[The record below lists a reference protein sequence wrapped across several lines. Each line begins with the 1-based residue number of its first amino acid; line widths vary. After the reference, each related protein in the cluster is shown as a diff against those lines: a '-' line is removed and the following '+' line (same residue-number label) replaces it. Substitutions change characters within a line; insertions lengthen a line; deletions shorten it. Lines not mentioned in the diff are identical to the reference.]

1 MNNKYTTIRVEKPLY
16 LQFVDR
22 VRRREGNVSLTTVMM
37 RLIERYLRETETV
50 TELPTSKKKETAA

>member
-1 MNNKYTTIRVEKPLY
+1 MNKYTTIRVEKPLY

-50 TELPTSKKKETAA
+50 TELPTSKNKEVA

>member
-1 MNNKYTTIRVEKPLY
+1 LNKYTTIRVEKPLY

-50 TELPTSKKKETAA
+50 TELPTSKNKEVA